1 MKGDDKVLNIKSI
14 YIDNFKAFNKFY
26 MEFNSKLNVMI
37 GFNGTGKTTILET
50 ISSILTGKLD
60 YFTKD
65 EKFSF
70 VELKVEQ
77 ENEEKNIK
85 VENCFGTIKVKIDG
99 KEIAN
104 IRENIK
110 FQRVIY
116 VPTEVNFT
124 NVKLNGAAKI
134 ENEENEN
141 IILTSEVMSKQLKQ
155 FLVNEKYKDLND
167 IADGNKENAIR
178 IEKFKNL
185 YNNFFTDKEFIGIDN
200 DTYEPQFRL
209 KDTNKVIKVEDLSAG
224 EKQIFFRGGSIL
236 QNISE
241 NSLILIDEPEISMH
255 PEWQQKILEF
265 YKNISPNSQYII
277 STHSPHIATC
287 TLPEEIKVFD
297 KEDGKIIVKDI
308 NASYGRTVSEL
319 LTSLFELK
327 TLRDEQM
334 ERDIK
339 RYKELVFLSSHSSE
353 EKKEMEAL
361 KDKIT
366 KYIDPNDPD
375 VAMIEFEKGTNE
387 LKEKLKKIVG
397 GIDA

>member
-1 MKGDDKVLNIKSI
+1 MLYIKSI

-26 MEFNSKLNVMI
+26 MEFNSRLNVMI
-37 GFNGTGKTTILET
+37 GVNGTGKTTLLET
-50 ISSILTGKLD
+50 ISNILDEKFD
-60 YFTKD
+60 YFKKD
-65 EKFSF
+65 EKFSYI
-70 VELKVEQ
+70 ELKVEQ
-77 ENEEKNIK
+77 ESEEKIIKIENVLGNIK
-85 VENCFGTIKVKIDG
+85 VMVDE
-99 KEIAN
+99 KEVTS
-104 IRENIK
+104 IRNNIK
-110 FQRVIY
+110 FPKLIY

-124 NVKLNGAAKI
+124 NVKLNGVAKI
-134 ENEENEN
+134 ENDENEN
-141 IILTSEVMSKQLKQ
+141 IILTSEIMSKHLKQ

-167 IADGNKENAIR
+167 IAYGNKENAVR

-200 DTYEPQFRL
+200 DTYEPQFRI
-209 KDTNKVIKVEDLSAG
+209 KDTNKIIKVEDLSAG

-236 QNISE
+236 QNIVE

-265 YKNISPNSQYII
+265 YKNISPDSQYII
-277 STHSPHIATC
+277 STHSPHIVTC

-297 KEDGKIIVKDI
+297 KEDGKIVLKNI
-308 NASYGRTVSEL
+308 NISYGRTVSEL

-327 TLRDEQM
+327 TLRNEQM
-334 ERDIK
+334 ENDIK
-339 RYKELVFLSSHSSE
+339 RYKELAFLPSYSAKE
-353 EKKEMEAL
+353 QDEMEKL
-361 KDKIT
+361 KEKIT

-375 VAMIEFEKGTNE
+375 IAMIEFEKGTKE